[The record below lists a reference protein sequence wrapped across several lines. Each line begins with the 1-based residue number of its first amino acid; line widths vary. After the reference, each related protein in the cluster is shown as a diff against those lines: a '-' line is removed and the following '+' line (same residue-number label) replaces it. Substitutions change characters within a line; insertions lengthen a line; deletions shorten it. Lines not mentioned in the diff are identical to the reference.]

1 MESDAKDYTPKPP
14 GRVFY
19 AGWIIAVVVLLVLT
33 AGLVLA
39 RGVLLNRQSA
49 ELDQQLAQGARV
61 LVTPVGHGDGSR
73 TVQIPATLHG
83 YAETP
88 VYAKIAGYLKS
99 ISVDKGDRVR
109 SGQMIA
115 LLESPELDHQVAN
128 ARATYDLQQITDRRN
143 QTLRREGVIAAQA
156 ADEAHARMLEAKATL
171 DQLTAMARYKIIRA
185 PYDGIVMSRYV
196 DPGHLI
202 PQQTAPSSANT
213 PVVAISTLAPIRVY
227 AEIPQSVAPFVRDG
241 DLATITVTEFP
252 QRKFKGAVTRHPPAL
267 TSATRTMLV
276 EVDLPNQDHA
286 LMPGMYASMEFD
298 VSIPAG
304 APTVPDDALIFR
316 EGKPFV
322 PVVRDGRLR
331 LAAVTLGY
339 DNGVNVQIT
348 EGIANDDLVAL
359 NVGQTARDGDRVR
372 PITADQLQK

>member
-19 AGWIIAVVVLLVLT
+19 AGWIIAVMVLLVLT

-143 QTLRREGVIAAQA
+143 RTLRREGVIAAQA

-171 DQLTAMARYKIIRA
+171 DQLTATARYKIIRA

-196 DPGHLI
+196 D
-202 PQQTAPSSANT
+202 
-213 PVVAISTLAPIRVY
+213 
-227 AEIPQSVAPFVRDG
+227 
-241 DLATITVTEFP
+241 
-252 QRKFKGAVTRHPPAL
+252 
-267 TSATRTMLV
+267 
-276 EVDLPNQDHA
+276 
-286 LMPGMYASMEFD
+286 
-298 VSIPAG
+298 
-304 APTVPDDALIFR
+304 
-316 EGKPFV
+316 
-322 PVVRDGRLR
+322 
-331 LAAVTLGY
+331 
-339 DNGVNVQIT
+339 
-348 EGIANDDLVAL
+348 
-359 NVGQTARDGDRVR
+359 
-372 PITADQLQK
+372 